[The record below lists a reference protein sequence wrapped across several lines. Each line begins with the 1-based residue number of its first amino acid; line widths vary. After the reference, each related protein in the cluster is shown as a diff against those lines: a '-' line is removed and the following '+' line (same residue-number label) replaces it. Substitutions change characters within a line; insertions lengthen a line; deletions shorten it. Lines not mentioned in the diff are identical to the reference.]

1 MDHLKATD
9 CYVDLTAA
17 FVRAVEHLE
26 HPVCLDDGPSPVPLG
41 SDAATSQ
48 STKGQDTE

>member
-1 MDHLKATD
+1 MDHLEATD

-26 HPVCLDDGPSPVPLG
+26 HPVRLDDGPPPVPLG
-41 SDAATSQ
+41 LDAVTSQ
-48 STKGQDTE
+48 STKGQDTD